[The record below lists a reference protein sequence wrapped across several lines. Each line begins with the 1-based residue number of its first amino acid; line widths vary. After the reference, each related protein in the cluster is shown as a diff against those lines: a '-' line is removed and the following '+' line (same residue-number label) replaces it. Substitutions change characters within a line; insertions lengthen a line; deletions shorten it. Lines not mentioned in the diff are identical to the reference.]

1 VSTALRQA
9 SGKRAAGG
17 GKALAPASVGFPA
30 GWDTGRPWFLA
41 GPARAGAALPVKPPP
56 PPFPAQPV
64 QGSRLGPLPPV
75 GLFAQRQSRPLT
87 SAATNAAAA
96 AAAPPDPA
104 EICPP
109 KPCAAAVAAARAD
122 AAAAA
127 ASEDA
132 ACAKVAPAKVLK
144 PSAGPGSG
152 PSSASTAVDS
162 ESTAA
167 AAACEPGGGGGGGS
181 RAASGS
187 AAATDSVCLDRS
199 GYAGSGSGGAS
210 GNSKAP
216 ACPDAGA
223 ASARAPAAQ
232 PPVADAGAPSEAG
245 VQPGGAC
252 AACEGAA
259 ASVAAPD
266 ALPGATPRAERVRRR
281 LGDDAYQQLRGE
293 VLAQHAQHREQARR
307 NRERGSSQPVAQ
319 LAHPCAPPLYA
330 HACRRSSMAASC
342 VAPAHDLVVFCC
354 VLVSS
359 LSQCDVSSG
368 ARGSRID
375 QFAGCPCGS

>member
-1 VSTALRQA
+1 MFTALRQA
-9 SGKRAAGG
+9 SGERAAGG
-17 GKALAPASVGFPA
+17 GQALAPASVGFPA

-109 KPCAAAVAAARAD
+109 KPCAAAAARPD

-127 ASEDA
+127 APDDA
-132 ACAKVAPAKVLK
+132 ACATGAPAKAIK

-167 AAACEPGGGGGGGS
+167 AVACEAGGGGGS

-187 AAATDSVCLDRS
+187 AAATDSICLDRS

-210 GNSKAP
+210 GSSKAP
-216 ACPDAGA
+216 GACPDAGA

-232 PPVADAGAPSEAG
+232 PSAADTGAPSEAG
-245 VQPGGAC
+245 VQPAGAD
-252 AACEGAA
+252 AAHASEGATA
-259 ASVAAPD
+259 PVATP
-266 ALPGATPRAERVRRR
+266 LPGATPRSERVHRR
-281 LGDDAYQQLRGE
+281 LGDGAYQRLRGE
-293 VLAQHAQHREQARR
+293 VLAQHAQHREQARPA
-307 NRERGSSQPVAQ
+307 RERGSIQSAVQPP
-319 LAHPCAPPLYA
+319 HPCVLPLMY
-330 HACRRSSMAASC
+330 M
-342 VAPAHDLVVFCC
+342 
-354 VLVSS
+354 
-359 LSQCDVSSG
+359 
-368 ARGSRID
+368 
-375 QFAGCPCGS
+375 PCFVH